1 MQSFSLLEL
10 VSKSVCLLSFLSHL
24 VSLVTTRTLSWWGSG
39 GIFFLF
45 TYDDLQLSTLT
56 LRLIHP
62 IRHCAF
68 FRKRALGIGT
78 SFRAQRATIIMA
90 TNISDLHYIDSRLHG
105 SSDLSHVLQLLA
117 QETPF
122 DWICLGLMFY
132 AVYWVTDGFG
142 TSSKP
147 SPLLYIPV
155 KDRTEYDNIPKKSRN
170 VRDALKVGSIHLFNI
185 QRPLRHPFLRFIQR
199 TDNAYIGS

>member
-1 MQSFSLLEL
+1 
-10 VSKSVCLLSFLSHL
+10 
-24 VSLVTTRTLSWWGSG
+24 
-39 GIFFLF
+39 
-45 TYDDLQLSTLT
+45 
-56 LRLIHP
+56 
-62 IRHCAF
+62 
-68 FRKRALGIGT
+68 
-78 SFRAQRATIIMA
+78 MA
-90 TNISDLHYIDSRLHG
+90 TNTSDLHYIDSRLHG

-122 DWICLGLMFY
+122 DWICLGLIFY

-142 TSSKP
+142 KSSKP

-155 KDRTEYDNIPKKSRN
+155 KDRTEYDKIPKKSRN
-170 VRDALKVGSIHLFNI
+170 VCDALKVGSIHLFNI